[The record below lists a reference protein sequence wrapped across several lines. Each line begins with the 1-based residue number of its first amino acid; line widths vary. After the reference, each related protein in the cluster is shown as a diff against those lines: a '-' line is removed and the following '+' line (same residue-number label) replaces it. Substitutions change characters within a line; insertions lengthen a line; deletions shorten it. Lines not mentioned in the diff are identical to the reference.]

1 VPLAVVSAL
10 IGLMYLA
17 PFLTKML
24 GLNFVAKLV
33 TDADT
38 GIVGLS
44 LLGISRSSIG
54 ALLLVMSLGLLLR
67 SRLAWLT
74 NIMMLFAALLFHFNA
89 ETLAV
94 PWWRIIIDS
103 ILLLL
108 LVMYYRRFDR
118 ENMTLGILFALSSL
132 IVFMGYAVFGSYHL
146 GDQFSP
152 PITDL
157 ATALYFIVVT
167 VTSVGY
173 GDITPVTMEARLFL
187 VSVIILGIT
196 VIGAAVGTTLIPA
209 FMNRIENITSR
220 RKTIMKR
227 SNHYIIVGHS
237 SLASNTYHELTERG
251 EQVTVILLSVPEHT
265 KIDEMDIVL
274 GDGSDVDVLKKAGGE
289 EAKAILALLNDDS
302 ENAFVILAAKELKG
316 GVKTVA
322 AVNDVNNMK
331 RIRRVHPTMII
342 APQVLGGELL
352 TMALT
357 GEKIDSS
364 TVIQRL
370 LGQGELLSEK
380 NHYKTLPLNKRSNSN
395 SRERIVLLTRFIG
408 QLGRD
413 RIKGFLADCEF
424 IEDEWMSRLLEQKIL
439 FTIRIGNTS
448 YTESAQSE
456 RRLVE

>member
-1 VPLAVVSAL
+1 MPKLKNYKTLLLTGKNWLNSKNWFPQVPLAIISAL
-10 IGLMYLA
+10 IGLMYLT
-17 PFLTKML
+17 PFLTKTL
-24 GLNFVAKLV
+24 GLGVVTKLL
-33 TDADT
+33 TDADS
-38 GIVGLS
+38 GMVSLN

-54 ALLLVMSLGLLLR
+54 ALLLIMSLGLLLR

-74 NIMMLFAALLFHFNA
+74 NIILLLTALLFRFNVGIM
-89 ETLAV
+89 AV
-94 PWWRIIIDS
+94 SWWRIIIDS

-108 LVMYYRRFDR
+108 LVIYYRRFDR
-118 ENMTLGILFALSSL
+118 ENMTLGIMFALSSL

-167 VTSVGY
+167 ITSVGY
-173 GDITPVTMEARLFL
+173 GDIIPTTMESRLFL

-196 VIGAAVGTTLIPA
+196 VIGAAVGTTLVPA

-237 SLASNTYHELTERG
+237 SLASNTYHELVARG
-251 EQVTVILLSVPEHT
+251 EQVTVILLSVPEQA
-265 KIDEMDIVL
+265 KFDENDIVL

-322 AVNDVNNMK
+322 AVNDVNNIK

-364 TVIQRL
+364 TIIQRL
-370 LGQGELLSEK
+370 LGQGKLGTEK
-380 NHYKTLPLNKRSNSN
+380 KPT
-395 SRERIVLLTRFIG
+395 
-408 QLGRD
+408 
-413 RIKGFLADCEF
+413 
-424 IEDEWMSRLLEQKIL
+424 
-439 FTIRIGNTS
+439 
-448 YTESAQSE
+448 
-456 RRLVE
+456 

>member
-1 VPLAVVSAL
+1 MPKLNNHKPLLLLRKNWLNSRTWFPQVPLAIVSAL

-24 GLNFVAKLV
+24 RLNFIAKLV
-33 TDADT
+33 TDADL
-38 GIVGLS
+38 GIAGLS

-74 NIMMLFAALLFHFNA
+74 NIMMLLAALLFHFHA
-89 ETLAV
+89 GIVAV
-94 PWWRIIIDS
+94 SWWRIIIDS

-108 LVMYYRRFDR
+108 LVIYYRRFDR
-118 ENMTLGILFALSSL
+118 ENMTLGIMFALSSL
-132 IVFMGYAVFGSYHL
+132 IVFLGYAVFGSYHL

-157 ATALYFIVVT
+157 ATALYFIIVT
-167 VTSVGY
+167 ITSVGY
-173 GDITPVTMEARLFL
+173 GDVTPITMESRLFL
-187 VSVIILGIT
+187 VSVIILGII

-237 SLASNTYHELTERG
+237 SLASNTYHELTARG
-251 EQVTVILLSVPEHT
+251 EQVTVILLSVPEQAKFNET
-265 KIDEMDIVL
+265 DIVL

-357 GEKIDSS
+357 GEQIDSS
-364 TVIQRL
+364 SIMRRL
-370 LGQGELLSEK
+370 LGQVELVAK
-380 NHYKTLPLNKRSNSN
+380 K
-395 SRERIVLLTRFIG
+395 
-408 QLGRD
+408 
-413 RIKGFLADCEF
+413 
-424 IEDEWMSRLLEQKIL
+424 
-439 FTIRIGNTS
+439 
-448 YTESAQSE
+448 ES
-456 RRLVE
+456 

>member
-1 VPLAVVSAL
+1 MPKLNFHKSLLHFGKNLLNYRNWFPQVPLAVVSAL

-33 TDADT
+33 TDADS

-44 LLGISRSSIG
+44 WLGISRSSIG
-54 ALLLVMSLGLLLR
+54 ALLLVMSLGLFLR

-74 NIMMLFAALLFHFNA
+74 NIMLILTALLFHFHA
-89 ETLAV
+89 GIVAV
-94 PWWRIIIDS
+94 SWWRIIIDS
-103 ILLLL
+103 VLLLL
-108 LVMYYRRFDR
+108 LAIYYRRFDR
-118 ENMTLGILFALSSL
+118 ENMTLGIMFALSSL

-152 PITDL
+152 PISDL
-157 ATALYFIVVT
+157 ATALYFVIVT
-167 VTSVGY
+167 ITSVGY
-173 GDITPVTMEARLFL
+173 GDVTPTTTEARLFL
-187 VSVIILGIT
+187 ISVIILGIT
-196 VIGAAVGTTLIPA
+196 VIGAAVGTTLVPA

-237 SLASNTYHELTERG
+237 SLASNTYHELTARG
-251 EQVTVILLSVPEHT
+251 EQVTVILLAVPEHA

-357 GEKIDSS
+357 GEQIDSS
-364 TVIQRL
+364 SIMQRL
-370 LGQGELLSEK
+370 LGQVEVVAK
-380 NHYKTLPLNKRSNSN
+380 K
-395 SRERIVLLTRFIG
+395 
-408 QLGRD
+408 
-413 RIKGFLADCEF
+413 
-424 IEDEWMSRLLEQKIL
+424 
-439 FTIRIGNTS
+439 
-448 YTESAQSE
+448 ES
-456 RRLVE
+456 

>member
-1 VPLAVVSAL
+1 MPKLSKHQSLLLIGKNWLNSRTWFPQVPLAVVSAL
-10 IGLMYLA
+10 SGLMYLV
-17 PFLTKML
+17 PLLKNML
-24 GLNFVAKLV
+24 GLNFLPRLFAGAGSDIANLNM
-33 TDADT
+33 
-38 GIVGLS
+38 
-44 LLGISRSSIG
+44 LGISRSTIG
-54 ALLLVMSLGLLLR
+54 ACLLVMSLGLLLR

-74 NIMMLFAALLFHFNA
+74 SILLIIAALFFHFN
-89 ETLAV
+89 TTVAV
-94 PWWRIIIDS
+94 PWWRILFDS
-103 ILLLL
+103 MLLLL
-108 LVMYYRRFDR
+108 LVMNYRRFDR

-146 GDQFSP
+146 GDQFRP
-152 PITDL
+152 PITNL

-167 VTSVGY
+167 ITSVGY
-173 GDITPVTMEARLFL
+173 GDITPVTMEARLYL

-209 FMNRIENITSR
+209 FMNHIENITSR

-237 SLASNTYHELTERG
+237 SLASNTYHELTARG
-251 EQVTVILLSVPEHT
+251 EQVTVILLSVPEHA

-364 TVIQRL
+364 SIMQRL
-370 LGQGELLSEK
+370 LGQ
-380 NHYKTLPLNKRSNSN
+380 
-395 SRERIVLLTRFIG
+395 
-408 QLGRD
+408 
-413 RIKGFLADCEF
+413 
-424 IEDEWMSRLLEQKIL
+424 
-439 FTIRIGNTS
+439 
-448 YTESAQSE
+448 
-456 RRLVE
+456 VEVVAKKDS